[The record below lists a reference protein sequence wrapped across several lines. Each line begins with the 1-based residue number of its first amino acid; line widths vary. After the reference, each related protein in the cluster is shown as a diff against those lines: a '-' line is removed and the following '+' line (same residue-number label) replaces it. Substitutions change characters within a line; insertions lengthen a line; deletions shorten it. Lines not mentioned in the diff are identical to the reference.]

1 MYSCTQLLSTCCPY
15 GAGIIAMN
23 DESIAICYPESL
35 MLAKLN
41 IRGSPHEAVIIAMYD
56 ESIAMVILMH

>member
-1 MYSCTQLLSTCCPY
+1 M
-15 GAGIIAMN
+15 IITMN